1 MQHFLR
7 HLLSVSFFASAIHSL
22 AQVEINYPANAPRES
37 DTIVRCEAVYFPAG
51 PGGEDVLW
59 DFSGDISTTDIHRV
73 YYTSDSLG
81 NLLCMEPS
89 RMLKYRLT
97 GDSLMQT
104 GYETRL
110 RSMAYTP
117 SICVTVFP
125 SGFGDTHSSSFRGSG
140 LYCQRMSI
148 ETEGTSSVEVDASGS
163 ICLSEGD
170 TLRNALRLHYL
181 KTGSVWMHEP
191 GDTTVTA
198 PSRRR
203 QEIEERYL
211 WYVRG
216 YRYPVLETVT
226 VTFYDN
232 LSLVSERQEAY
243 LSLPDWQQCLND
255 SVNMEIQA
263 ADSLAHAQ
271 QTMPPNMEYTIQLDS
286 SGRLRFNYSVTA
298 TSNITFLIC
307 NATGITYVSAS
318 TRKEA
323 GSGYTADFDCSGLL
337 HGTYLLYINCN
348 GQVYSET
355 FQK

>member
-1 MQHFLR
+1 MIP
-7 HLLSVSFFASAIHSL
+7 SSFCIAQTAIAYST
-22 AQVEINYPANAPRES
+22 NAPRET
-37 DTIVRCEAVYFPAG
+37 DTIVRCEAVYLPAG
-51 PGGEDVLW
+51 PDGEDVLW

-73 YYTSDSLG
+73 YFTSDSLG

-89 RMLKYRLT
+89 RILKYRLT
-97 GDSLMQT
+97 GDSLMLT

-117 SICVTVFP
+117 SICMTAFP
-125 SGFGDTHSSSFRGSG
+125 CGLGDTQNGEFRGSG
-140 LYCQRMSI
+140 MYCQRLSI
-148 ETEGTSSVEVDASGS
+148 ETEGTSSFEVDGSGS

-191 GDTTVTA
+191 DDTTEID
-198 PSRRR
+198 PSKRR

-216 YRYPVLETVT
+216 FRYPVLETVT

-232 LSLVSERQEAY
+232 LSLVSEHQEAY

-271 QTMPPNMEYTIQLDS
+271 QAMTPNMEYTIQLDS
-286 SGRLRFNYSVTA
+286 SGLLRVNYSVTA
-298 TSNITFLIC
+298 ASNITFLIC
-307 NATGITYVSAS
+307 NAMGITYVSAS

-337 HGTYLLYINCN
+337 HGTYLLYINCH

-355 FQK
+355 FQR